1 MDMQQPIDPSRP
13 MTVQLTAYDWNIVM
27 AGLNRLEHGTAR
39 PVFDRVGQQLQ
50 QQSAPRYEPAIPED
64 ADNA

>member
-1 MDMQQPIDPSRP
+1 MDMQHPIEPHRP

-27 AGLNRLEHGTAR
+27 AGLNKLEHGVAR

-50 QQSAPRYEPAIPED
+50 QQSQPRRSP
-64 ADNA
+64 